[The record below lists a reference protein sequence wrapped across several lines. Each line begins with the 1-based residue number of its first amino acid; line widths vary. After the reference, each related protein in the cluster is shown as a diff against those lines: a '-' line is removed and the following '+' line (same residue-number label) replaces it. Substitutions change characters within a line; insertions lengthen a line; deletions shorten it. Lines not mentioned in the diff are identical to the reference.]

1 MQSPKNGANYE
12 ISPKSFK
19 ELFNSKKTRCS
30 LNSNDVKALKSKLKQ
45 SEEAINMTSNK
56 TSERSQK
63 GTEKTP

>member
-1 MQSPKNGANYE
+1 MKFPQKVFKNSL
-12 ISPKSFK
+12 IP
-19 ELFNSKKTRCS
+19 KKTRRN

-56 TSERSQK
+56 ASERSQK